1 MISFK
6 PNCTFPDEVPSG
18 FVNGPN
24 IRSTMQIVWSC
35 IAIIILST
43 WSILHLN
50 VPPDFR
56 EQNAW
61 QLFLQRLYL
70 TSRKALW
77 MIVMFVAP
85 EGWTSLCA
93 LKMFTARH
101 NNKILKDLAKEQ
113 RVPWSHT
120 HTVFAD
126 MGGFAI
132 CFSDRE
138 VYPTPEHDPVLLDD
152 FQNSV
157 STNYRRVKEGK
168 ISQIMK
174 SLRRESDFV
183 KRFELKQRLFFGW
196 FGQLQWKQHEK
207 HVKIAHSIKEKL
219 SEKDNVA
226 GWKLQNLAALSGD
239 IWVLDSAQLIA
250 AVEGGIVNLPN
261 ITKKELDDR
270 SKSDALVKFLAIL
283 QVLWLVIQLAARKY
297 YGLVST
303 PFEVGTVALSASAVI
318 LYIIEWHKPKDVH
331 APIYIRANKLDGS
344 QEAEDRFK
352 NTFYDVFETAPYPVV
367 PFSIIP
373 TKVYHVPNC
382 VFHWT
387 PKDHGDHFKVWV
399 QGGFITGI
407 TILSFGGIH
416 LFAWNFQFPT
426 GVEQMLWRICAIGA
440 ILLPIPVAIAH
451 SPFTSQRV
459 NDMSSFTIR
468 LMESIQIPF
477 AVFYALAR
485 LFLIVESVRSLYF
498 LPAEAFV
505 STWSANFPHWG

>member
-6 PNCTFPDEVPSG
+6 PNCTFPDGTPSG
-18 FVNGPN
+18 FVNNPN

-50 VPPDFR
+50 VPLDFR
-56 EQNAW
+56 RQNGR
-61 QLFLQRLYL
+61 QMFLQRLYL
-70 TSRKALW
+70 TSRKVLW

-101 NNKILKDLAKEQ
+101 NNEILEELAKKQ
-113 RVPWSHT
+113 GVPWSQT

-138 VYPTPEHDPVLLDD
+138 LRPTPEHDTDSLEDL
-152 FQNSV
+152 QNSE
-157 STNYRRVKEGK
+157 STNSRRG
-168 ISQIMK
+168 ICQIIK
-174 SLRRESDFV
+174 SLRREPDFV
-183 KRFELKQRLFFGW
+183 ERFQLRQRLFFGW
-196 FGQLQWKQHEK
+196 FGKLQWKQYEK
-207 HVKIAHSIKEKL
+207 HVQIAHSIKDKL
-219 SEKDNVA
+219 SEQGNVA
-226 GWKLQNLAALSGD
+226 TWKLQNLAALSGD

-250 AVEGGIVNLPN
+250 AVEGGIVKLPN
-261 ITKKELDDR
+261 ITKKEIDDR
-270 SKSDALVKFLAIL
+270 SKSDALVKILAIL

-331 APIYIRANKLDGS
+331 APIYIRAEKLDDS
-344 QEAEDRFK
+344 ERFED
-352 NTFYDVFETAPYPVV
+352 TFYNVFETAPYPVV

-373 TKVYHVPNC
+373 TRVYHVPNC

-387 PKDHGDHFKVWV
+387 PKGHDHFKVWV
-399 QGGFITGI
+399 RGGFITGV

-451 SPFTSQRV
+451 SPFTTQRV
-459 NDMSSFTIR
+459 NGMNSFTIR